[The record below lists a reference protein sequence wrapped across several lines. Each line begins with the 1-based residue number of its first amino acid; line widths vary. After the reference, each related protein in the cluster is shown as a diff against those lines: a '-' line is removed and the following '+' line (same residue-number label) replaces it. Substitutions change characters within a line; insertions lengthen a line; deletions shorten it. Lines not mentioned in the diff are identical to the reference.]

1 MESLKY
7 HHFDS
12 IFPIFEKVAFSGFPP
27 KIMKLNYF
35 AILTLGTVFGKPR
48 EHKNAVR
55 LKKDVKSTSN
65 GLVFTVTDLK
75 KHPV

>member
-1 MESLKY
+1 
-7 HHFDS
+7 
-12 IFPIFEKVAFSGFPP
+12 
-27 KIMKLNYF
+27 MKLNYF
-35 AILTLGTVFGKPR
+35 AILTLGTVFGKPG

-75 KHPV
+75 KHPVVRSELCYSLQTRLLTYGEERK